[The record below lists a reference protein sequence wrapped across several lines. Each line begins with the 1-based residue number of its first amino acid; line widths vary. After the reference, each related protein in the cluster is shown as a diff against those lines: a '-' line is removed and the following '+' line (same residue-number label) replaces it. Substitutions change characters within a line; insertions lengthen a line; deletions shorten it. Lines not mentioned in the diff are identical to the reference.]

1 MLGHRLITKQSGAE
15 GLPCNK
21 VCSTNY
27 KQISH
32 VHSMCI
38 ATVFRA
44 AVASAA
50 ASSAAVTV
58 AVSAVVVVVAPAI
71 AAPVAQAEVAVAVA
85 AQHTSGVS
93 LLLL

>member
-58 AVSAVVVVVAPAI
+58 AVSAVVVVAPAI